1 SRFHA
6 TGMERDSVRDIKTR
20 KEPMMSG
27 KKLICTLGIL
37 LLTLMFNTTA
47 FGWGG
52 PSHSALTTITFDDPV
67 VAPLL
72 SLKDAGTDLSA
83 IENFIGE
90 PGDYQNGQWTNIDAR
105 AYIDTGVSPNGL
117 DWQGLDETTRLKY
130 MTHNVADVAVPV
142 GHAPACY
149 NPGGYTNT
157 VGEAVLEAQVSLWFT
172 YPNVY
177 GTCNFTNSKTGHSYS
192 YTGTYDEIINTHY
205 NACRDNMTW
214 YKSTPTFLGIH
225 SVDDN
230 RDAGWNGTKL
240 ALLLQRMVLVDYFLA
255 KQSPIARAS
264 GADRVVYP
272 GQTVHF
278 NASSSYDPDEII
290 WQSNGTYY
298 NLGTDLE
305 TDLEYYWDFNGDGT
319 WDWIDDDPYVN
330 MTYNQ
335 LLALGTPTNQ
345 WVDCEFWLKDNEGKW
360 ACDID
365 AIYLSTGG
373 APEPASLSLLAI
385 GGLALI
391 RRKR

>member
-1 SRFHA
+1 
-6 TGMERDSVRDIKTR
+6 
-20 KEPMMSG
+20 MMSRQN
-27 KKLICTLGIL
+27 LSRCISAVVVST
-37 LLTLMFNTTA
+37 LLTGGTV

-52 PSHSALTTITFDDPV
+52 PTHSALTTITFDDPV

-83 IENFIGE
+83 IENWIYE
-90 PGDYQNGQWTNIDAR
+90 PASGWQDGQWTNFTAR
-105 AYIDTGVSPNGL
+105 AYIDTGESPNEL
-117 DWQGLDETTRLKY
+117 DWQGLDETTRLQY
-130 MTHNVADVAVPV
+130 MTHNATDVGVPI

-149 NPGGYTNT
+149 NPGGFTDT
-157 VGEAVLEAQVSLWFT
+157 GKEAYLEAQVSTWSD
-172 YPNVY
+172 YPSVY

-205 NACRDNMTW
+205 NACRDNMSWSKTH
-214 YKSTPTFLGIH
+214 LGGFPYFTDYEDY
-225 SVDDN
+225 SA
-230 RDAGWNGTKL
+230 AGWNGTKI

-255 KQSPIARAS
+255 KQSPVAS
-264 GADRVVYP
+264 ATGADRVVYP

-278 NASSSYDPDEII
+278 NASNSYDPDEIL

-298 NLGTDLE
+298 NLGTNPD

-345 WVDCEFWLKDNEGKW
+345 WVDCEFWIKDNEDKW

-365 AIYLSTGG
+365 ALYLSTSG
-373 APEPASLSLLAI
+373 APEPATVSLLTVGA
-385 GGLALI
+385 LAMLK
-391 RRKR
+391 RRR